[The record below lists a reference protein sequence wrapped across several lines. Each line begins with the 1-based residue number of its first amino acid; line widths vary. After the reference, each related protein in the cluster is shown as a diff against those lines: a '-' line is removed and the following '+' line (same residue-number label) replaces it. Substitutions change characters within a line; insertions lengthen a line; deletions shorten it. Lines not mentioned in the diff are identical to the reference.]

1 MDKFSTFTPS
11 SDCQPSADNANSSQS
26 SSARRARFI
35 RFSYNPSTPA
45 VECQRRHRRF
55 SGWSTSSAPLSMRA
69 RSAALKRSG
78 LSACMNRKNAG
89 ELVHANGME
98 LSTTSSDTASFI
110 SAISSA
116 VNGGGVY
123 SRASRRDALSAVVVV
138 AKLPRSDA
146 FALDPGENASRDALA
161 LVRRD
166 ADSNFK
172 SFPRRG
178 ASARASRISL
188 APSRRRRVTRRTAR
202 AFAVRLE
209 STPVV
214 VVVSRARADAP
225 APNAAPRRRH
235 TDRPRPPVRRSAN
248 DRCDC
253 ATRCDDDSARS
264 RATRSRVERCA
275 RDATRGR
282 ERSRCDVARR
292 RARRDSSARFDSN
305 SDWIKCDAIARD
317 AIRRTRGRRRDE
329 D

>member
-78 LSACMNRKNAG
+78 LSACTNRKNAG

-98 LSTTSSDTASFI
+98 LLTTSSLTASFI

-161 LVRRD
+161 RVRRD
-166 ADSNFK
+166 ADSNLK
-172 SFPRRG
+172 SSRRRG

-188 APSRRRRVTRRTAR
+188 APSRRRRASRR
-202 AFAVRLE
+202 
-209 STPVV
+209 
-214 VVVSRARADAP
+214 
-225 APNAAPRRRH
+225 
-235 TDRPRPPVRRSAN
+235 
-248 DRCDC
+248 
-253 ATRCDDDSARS
+253 
-264 RATRSRVERCA
+264 
-275 RDATRGR
+275 
-282 ERSRCDVARR
+282 
-292 RARRDSSARFDSN
+292 
-305 SDWIKCDAIARD
+305 
-317 AIRRTRGRRRDE
+317 
-329 D
+329 

>member
-1 MDKFSTFTPS
+1 
-11 SDCQPSADNANSSQS
+11 
-26 SSARRARFI
+26 
-35 RFSYNPSTPA
+35 
-45 VECQRRHRRF
+45 
-55 SGWSTSSAPLSMRA
+55 
-69 RSAALKRSG
+69 
-78 LSACMNRKNAG
+78 MNRKNAG

-98 LSTTSSDTASFI
+98 LSTTSSLTASFT

-138 AKLPRSDA
+138 VAKLPRSDA
-146 FALDPGENASRDALA
+146 HALDPGENASRDAFA

-188 APSRRRRVTRRTAR
+188 APSRRRRASRRTTAR
-202 AFAVRLE
+202 RAVRLE

-235 TDRPRPPVRRSAN
+235 TDRLEPPVRRA
-248 DRCDC
+248 
-253 ATRCDDDSARS
+253 A
-264 RATRSRVERCA
+264 ERPLA
-275 RDATRGR
+275 PRDAM
-282 ERSRCDVARR
+282 RR
-292 RARRDSSARFDSN
+292 RLG
-305 SDWIKCDAIARD
+305 AIARD
-317 AIRRTRGRRRDE
+317 AIARRTVRARRDARARAIAMRRRATARATRFERAIRFEFGLDAMRCDRARRDSANE
-329 D
+329 RTTTRRGLTNRRRANDASVSSARTTRRELWDARRRE

>member
-1 MDKFSTFTPS
+1 
-11 SDCQPSADNANSSQS
+11 
-26 SSARRARFI
+26 
-35 RFSYNPSTPA
+35 
-45 VECQRRHRRF
+45 
-55 SGWSTSSAPLSMRA
+55 
-69 RSAALKRSG
+69 
-78 LSACMNRKNAG
+78 MNRKNAG

-138 AKLPRSDA
+138 VAKLPRSDA
-146 FALDPGENASRDALA
+146 FALDPGENASRDAFA

-166 ADSNFK
+166 ADSNLK

-188 APSRRRRVTRRTAR
+188 APSRRRRASRRTTAR
-202 AFAVRLE
+202 RAVRLE

-235 TDRPRPPVRRSAN
+235 TDRLEPPVRRSAN
-248 DRCDC
+248 DRWHR

-282 ERSRCDVARR
+282 ERSTRDVARR

-305 SDWIKCDAIARD
+305 LDWIKCDAIARD
-317 AIRRTRGRRRDE
+317 AIRRTSERRRDE